1 MSDELP
7 FHEVETT
14 QKTFDE
20 LGLHDDILEILSKV
34 GFEHPTPIQAQ
45 VIPIALSGKDIF
57 GCAQTGTGKTA
68 AFVLPLAEQL
78 THGHGLRG
86 LILCP
91 TREIA
96 QQTDQFLRYFGQ
108 GHKLKSA
115 IIIGGVRFGPQLA
128 ALKDHPDIVVA
139 TPGRLLD
146 HAERGNVIL
155 NQVEKLIL
163 DEADR
168 MLDMGFY
175 PQIERILNQL
185 PKKRQTMLFSAT
197 LPSTVESLARQF
209 MKDPVPI
216 HVAPPGT
223 AAEGI
228 EHRLYLIEEK
238 DREAMLLE
246 LVRAEPGTILV
257 FTQTKK
263 EVDYLTRLLN
273 NQGEPADT
281 IHSDLT
287 QAQRKEALEGFRS
300 GKHQVLVATDILA
313 RGVDVVGIAQVINYR
328 VPEDAEDYI
337 HRAGRTAR
345 AKSTG
350 VSSIIASWRDKGKVA
365 AVEGLVGQS
374 LPRCTMPKVNPY
386 VELSTGRKRSR
397 LRF

>member
-1 MSDELP
+1 
-7 FHEVETT
+7 
-14 QKTFDE
+14 
-20 LGLHDDILEILSKV
+20 
-34 GFEHPTPIQAQ
+34 
-45 VIPIALSGKDIF
+45 
-57 GCAQTGTGKTA
+57 
-68 AFVLPLAEQL
+68 
-78 THGHGLRG
+78 
-86 LILCP
+86 
-91 TREIA
+91 
-96 QQTDQFLRYFGQ
+96 
-108 GHKLKSA
+108 
-115 IIIGGVRFGPQLA
+115 
-128 ALKDHPDIVVA
+128 
-139 TPGRLLD
+139 
-146 HAERGNVIL
+146 
-155 NQVEKLIL
+155 
-163 DEADR
+163 
-168 MLDMGFY
+168 
-175 PQIERILNQL
+175 
-185 PKKRQTMLFSAT
+185 
-197 LPSTVESLARQF
+197 
-209 MKDPVPI
+209 
-216 HVAPPGT
+216 
-223 AAEGI
+223 
-228 EHRLYLIEEK
+228 
-238 DREAMLLE
+238 MLLE